1 MSFYYASV
9 RQLRKMLLNLDAWLV
24 KAGEHAQKKNFDVN
38 TLLSARLAPDQ
49 FALGRQVQAAC
60 DGAKFLAARTSGKDA
75 PKHEDNE
82 TTVEGLRA
90 RVAAVVSWLDTFSEA
105 DFDGADSREVTL
117 SFAPGMVISASDYL
131 MEMAVPNTYFHLC
144 MAYAILRHN
153 GVELGKRDYLASL
166 NLRPAT

>member
-1 MSFYYASV
+1 MSLYYASV
-9 RQLRKMLLNLDAWLV
+9 CQLRKMLLNLDGWLV
-24 KAGEHAQKKNFDVN
+24 KAGELAQKKNFDVN
-38 TLLSARLAPDQ
+38 NLVVARLAPDQ

-82 TTVEGLRA
+82 KTIDELRA
-90 RVAAVVSWLDTFSEA
+90 RIASVVGYLDTFAEA
-105 DFDGADSREVTL
+105 DFEGSDDRVVTL

-166 NLRPAT
+166 NLRPAA